1 MDEVLNLQQKLAKIR
16 KMTEVIQ
23 KNKKGYNY
31 KYTSIDEILAR
42 VTAGMNKYNVSLYPR
57 ISPGTEAV
65 TPYTYGKTKFT
76 KDGQQY
82 EEQNNEIIAQARVV
96 YTWVNDE
103 DPDDVIEVPWF
114 VVGSQQD
121 PAQAFG
127 SGLTYGLRQF
137 LIQFFQI
144 ATLDGEDPD
153 AWRSKQR
160 SAEEEEDRAVAGKIV
175 EQIHDMVTAYL
186 AENPD
191 EKQKV
196 IATTK
201 KYVRE
206 NGKPSANYYAIES
219 SAKASELLEALK
231 AEFSNTDK
239 E

>member
-1 MDEVLNLQQKLAKIR
+1 MAEELNIQQKLAKIR

-23 KNKKGYNY
+23 KNKKGFNY
-31 KYTSIDEILAR
+31 RYTSIDEILAR
-42 VTAGMNKYNVSLYPR
+42 VTAGMNKFNVSLYPR
-57 ISPGTEAV
+57 VAPGSEVV
-65 TPYTYGKTKFT
+65 TPYTYSKTKFT

-82 EEQNNEIIAQARVV
+82 DEQNNEIIAQAHII
-96 YTWVNDE
+96 YTWVNDDNPSE
-103 DPDDVIEVPWF
+103 TVEVPWF

-153 AWRSKQR
+153 DWRSKQR
-160 SAEEEEDRAVAGKIV
+160 FAEGEEDRAIAGKIV
-175 EQIHDMVTAYL
+175 EQIHAFVTAFL
-186 AENPD
+186 TDNPN

-196 IATTK
+196 IALTK

-206 NGKPSANYYAIES
+206 NGKPSANYYAVET
-219 SAKASELLEALK
+219 SAQASELFEALK
-231 AEFSNTDK
+231 AEFSNNKK

>member
-1 MDEVLNLQQKLAKIR
+1 MAEELNLQQKLAKIR

-23 KNKKGYNY
+23 KNKKGFNY
-31 KYTSIDEILAR
+31 RYTSIDEILAR
-42 VTAGMNKYNVSLYPR
+42 VTAGMNKYNVSLYPNVDPQSEV
-57 ISPGTEAV
+57 I
-65 TPYTYGKTKFT
+65 TPYSYGKTKFT

-82 EEQNNEIIAQARVV
+82 EEQNNEIIAQARVI
-96 YTWVNDE
+96 YTWVND
-103 DPDDVIEVPWF
+103 DNPDETLQIPWF

-153 AWRSKQR
+153 DWRSKQR
-160 SAEEEEDRAVAGKIV
+160 FAEGEEDRAIAGKIV
-175 EQIHDMVTAYL
+175 EQIHAMVTTYL
-186 AENPD
+186 RENPD

-196 IATTK
+196 IALTK

-206 NGKPSANYYAIES
+206 NGKPSANYYAIET
-219 SAKASELLEALK
+219 SAQASELLEALK
-231 AEFSNTDK
+231 AEFSNTKK

>member
-1 MDEVLNLQQKLAKIR
+1 MEENLNLQQKLAKIR

-23 KNKKGYNY
+23 KNKKGFNY
-31 KYTSIDEILAR
+31 RYTSIDEILAR

-57 ISPGTEAV
+57 IAPGSEAV
-65 TPYTYGKTKFT
+65 TPYNYSKTKFT

-82 EEQNNEIIAQARVV
+82 DEQNNEIIAQAHVV
-96 YTWVNDE
+96 YTWVNDDNPAE
-103 DPDDVIEVPWF
+103 KIEVPWF

-153 AWRSKQR
+153 DWRSKQR
-160 SAEEEEDRAVAGKIV
+160 FAEGEEDRAIAGKIV
-175 EQIHDMVTAYL
+175 EQIHSMVTTYL
-186 AENPD
+186 TDHPD
-191 EKQKV
+191 DKQKV

-206 NGKPSANYYAIES
+206 NGKPSANYYAIET
-219 SAKASELLEALK
+219 SANASELLEALK
-231 AEFSNTDK
+231 AEFSNTKK